1 MEDILTY
8 IETLHKVKAYL
19 TFVSSMKCGS
29 AVQNLVNTQ
38 YTGEDWVYGYLIF
51 DPVYPSPFKCWF
63 AYKKKNFTKNLQI
76 GKLPI
81 WWTATYYMG
90 SCSPWSHVNMVTQ
103 LFVQDFAVL
112 DLNILDT
119 FSMLALK

>member
-8 IETLHKVKAYL
+8 IETLHIVKAYL
-19 TFVSSMKCGS
+19 TFVSNMKCGS

-38 YTGEDWVYGYLIF
+38 GKTMYTDILFLTQFSPVHSNVGLLIKRKTLQKICKLGNFQYGGQLLITWV
-51 DPVYPSPFKCWF
+51 V
-63 AYKKKNFTKNLQI
+63 AHH
-76 GKLPI
+76 
-81 WWTATYYMG
+81 
-90 SCSPWSHVNMVTQ
+90 PWSHVNMVTQ